1 MAHATTDGTYAARN
15 VGLSIEVL
23 EIWNLR
29 ALQRYNRTAKY
40 SSSPTVHSS
49 EIGSQRDSGN
59 PDREHTD
66 SEDDGNSDSSE
77 SPGSENLMREEY
89 GSGTITE
96 IITSDNQHMLD
107 NNSSDNETYIQE
119 SGDSESGVADR
130 DSEAEAEDDT
140 QTVLTSDRSDK
151 ETNTQ
156 ESGDGDSEVTDRDS
170 DAEAEYEAGSVL
182 KTQMDNRKLKAGSVL
197 KRSWES
203 KPQKWYTDWLDGKTN
218 VAETKRVPFMNQVN
232 ASCCTETRR
241 QDRHYTGG

>member
-1 MAHATTDGTYAARN
+1 MAHATTDGTYAARK

-77 SPGSENLMREEY
+77 SPGSANLMREEY

-96 IITSDNQHMLD
+96 IITSDNQHRLD
-107 NNSSDNETYIQE
+107 NNSSDNETYTQE
-119 SGDSESGVADR
+119 SGDSDSGVADR
-130 DSEAEAEDDT
+130 DSEAEAEDET
-140 QTVLTSDRSDK
+140 QIVLTSDRSDK

-170 DAEAEYEAGSVL
+170 DAEAEYDAGSVL
-182 KTQMDNRKLKAGSVL
+182 KTQMD

-218 VAETKRVPFMNQVN
+218 VAETKRIPFMNQVN
-232 ASCCTETRR
+232 ASCRTETRR
-241 QDRHYTGG
+241 QDRHYRGG